1 MNLLVSDYDQT
12 LSMDDLTF
20 RINLKKL
27 EKFRQR
33 GNIFMLSTGREY
45 SSIKSE
51 VIRNKIPYD
60 YISCGDGVALYE
72 WDGKHP
78 LIHHT
83 LNKNDLDYSTYLKLK
98 YNSKI
103 EIIDINS
110 GTNQFPDH
118 RIIKVK
124 DIDYKNIIL
133 EIEEYFKQYLQY
145 SDYIIKYNLICLIP
159 KGINKGT
166 TIKFL
171 EDKLKLQKS
180 SIFTIGDHDNDY
192 EMIRDYNGFSM
203 IWGTKKAKQ
212 YALKKYLAL
221 SQLMSDIE
229 KNRDSFQKILRYR

>member
-20 RINLKKL
+20 KINLKKL
-27 EKFRQR
+27 KEFRQR

-60 YISCGDGVALYE
+60 YISCGDGTALY
-72 WDGKHP
+72 DGGGKL
-78 LIHHT
+78 LIHYH

-103 EIIDINS
+103 EITDINS
-110 GTNQFPDH
+110 GIENFPDH
-118 RIIKVK
+118 RIIAIK

-159 KGINKGT
+159 KGINKST

-171 EDKLKLQKS
+171 EDELKLKKS
-180 SIFTIGDHDNDY
+180 SIFTIGDHNNDY

-203 IWGTKKAKQ
+203 VWGTRKAKQ

-229 KNRDSFQKILRYR
+229 KNSDSFQKILRYR

>member
-12 LSMDDLTF
+12 LSMDEITF
-20 RINLKKL
+20 RINLLKL
-27 EKFRQR
+27 EKFRKR

-51 VIRNKIPYD
+51 IRKWNIPCD
-60 YISCGDGVALYE
+60 YISCGDGVALYDC
-72 WDGKHP
+72 DGKP
-78 LIHHT
+78 LIHYH
-83 LNKNDLDYSTYLKLK
+83 LNKNDLVYSNYLKTK

-110 GTNQFPDH
+110 EIDSFPDH
-118 RIIKVK
+118 RIIEIK
-124 DIDYKNIIL
+124 DINYKSIIL

-159 KGINKGT
+159 KGINKST
-166 TIKFL
+166 SIKFL
-171 EDKLKLQKS
+171 EDKLKLPKS

-192 EMIRDYNGFSM
+192 EMIRDYNGFTM
-203 IWGTKKAKQ
+203 LWGTKKAKE
-212 YALKKYLAL
+212 YALKKYLIL

-229 KNRDSFQKILRYR
+229 EHKDSFQNILRYK